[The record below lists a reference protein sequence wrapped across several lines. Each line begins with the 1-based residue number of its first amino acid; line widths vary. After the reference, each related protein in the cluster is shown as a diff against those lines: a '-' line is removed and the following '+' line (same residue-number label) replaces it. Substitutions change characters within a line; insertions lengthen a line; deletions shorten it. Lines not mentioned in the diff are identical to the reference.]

1 MARMDGEQSSG
12 ELINLG
18 FLEVLSIL
26 ETGEM
31 LAEWELLSW
40 AHAVLIWAFFNVKFQ
55 QNSG

>member
-1 MARMDGEQSSG
+1 MARIDGEQSSG

-18 FLEVLSIL
+18 FLLSIL

-31 LAEWELLSW
+31 LGEWGLLNESN
-40 AHAVLIWAFFNVKFQ
+40 WAFLNVKFQ